1 MADIEVQ
8 PDGVRVAARAGETVL
23 AALFRSGYGYR
34 VGCRRGG
41 CALCKVDLLEG
52 EVDYPAVV
60 AGTILT
66 DEERRGGTC
75 LTCRA
80 VPRGDVVV
88 RLRDE
93 RLRVVLPFLHAA
105 AAQQARGGPATT

>member
-1 MADIEVQ
+1 MADIEVR
-8 PDGVRVAARAGETVL
+8 PDGIRVAARNGETVL

-41 CALCKVDLLEG
+41 CALCKVDLIEG
-52 EVDYPAVV
+52 EVDYPTVV
-60 AGTILT
+60 AGTVLT
-66 DEERRGGTC
+66 DDERRGGTC

-105 AAQQARGGPATT
+105 AARQARGGSIT

>member
-8 PDGVRVAARAGETVL
+8 PDGVRVAARAGEIVP

-34 VGCRRGG
+34 VGCRH
-41 CALCKVDLLEG
+41 
-52 EVDYPAVV
+52 
-60 AGTILT
+60 
-66 DEERRGGTC
+66 GGTC

-80 VPRGDVVV
+80 VPRGDLVV

-93 RLRVVLPFLHAA
+93 RLMVVLPFLHADTFVSA
-105 AAQQARGGPATT
+105 LT

>member
-1 MADIEVQ
+1 MADIEVR

-41 CALCKVDLLEG
+41 CALCKVDLVEG

-60 AGTILT
+60 AATVLT
-66 DEERRGGTC
+66 DEERRDRTC

-105 AAQQARGGPATT
+105 TARQACGGPATT